1 MTDENQVEDQDVEL
15 HDEDE
20 IMEAQGHDPKNAE
33 AQSVAS
39 VDKAGDATGTAPLP
53 TSPGATAKK

>member
-1 MTDENQVEDQDVEL
+1 MTKESMMTDENQVEDQDVEL

-33 AQSVAS
+33 AQ
-39 VDKAGDATGTAPLP
+39 
-53 TSPGATAKK
+53 